1 MITARKIT
9 RRRER
14 QKGTSLIEFSL
25 VAFQLVLVLFA
36 VFELSRM
43 VLVSTTV
50 AHSARTAIRYA
61 IVHGATRTGTGVD
74 GASGP
79 SDYSQ
84 VVANIKKYASGG
96 LLNTARLTTT
106 VSYPD
111 GSNTPGSRVSI
122 TVIYPYDPFTL
133 LPLHVNLGSTSQGI
147 IYF

>member
-1 MITARKIT
+1 MIAAHNRARQ
-9 RRRER
+9 R
-14 QKGTSLIEFSL
+14 GTSLIEFSL
-25 VAFQLVLVLFA
+25 VAFHLMLVLFT

-43 VLVSTTV
+43 ILVSNTV
-50 AHSARTAIRYA
+50 AHSARTAVRYA

-84 VVANIKKYASGG
+84 VTANIKKYASTG

-111 GSNTPGSRVSI
+111 GTNTPGSRVNV
-122 TVIYPYDPFTL
+122 TVVYPYDPFSL
-133 LPLHVNLGSTSQGI
+133 LPLHINLGSTSQGI
-147 IYF
+147 ICF